1 LDVPDTN
8 ENFWQGKLIRLRP
21 MRKEDALAGHEE
33 DSDSEGNRFLNC
45 GIPLPKSLKSAEDFA
60 ERYAE
65 FNNSEERIMFTIE
78 TLSGEPVG
86 GINIHTMN
94 RKNGTFQTGTR
105 IYRQFRGKGYADEA
119 KRILLR
125 YAFHEQRYQKYNI
138 YTLETNEA
146 MIRHA
151 KRIGCIEEGRI
162 RRNIY
167 TNGRFYD
174 ELLFGITRE
183 EFEQNE
189 ASQQ

>member
-1 LDVPDTN
+1 MDIPDTN
-8 ENFWQGKLIRLRP
+8 EKFWQGKLIRLRP
-21 MRKEDALAGHEE
+21 MRKNDVGLWLEE
-33 DSDSEGNRFLNC
+33 DSDSEGNRFLNS
-45 GIPLPKSLKSAEDFA
+45 GMPLPKSLKSAEDFG
-60 ERYAE
+60 ERYSE

-78 TLSGEPVG
+78 TLSGETVG
-86 GINIHTMN
+86 GINIHSMN
-94 RKNGTFQTGTR
+94 KKNGTFQTGTR
-105 IYRQFRGKGYADEA
+105 IYRQFRGKRYAEEA
-119 KRILLR
+119 KRIVLR
-125 YAFHEQRYQKYNI
+125 YAFNEQRYQKYNI

-151 KRIGCIEEGRI
+151 KRIGCKEEGRI

-189 ASQQ
+189 ADHL